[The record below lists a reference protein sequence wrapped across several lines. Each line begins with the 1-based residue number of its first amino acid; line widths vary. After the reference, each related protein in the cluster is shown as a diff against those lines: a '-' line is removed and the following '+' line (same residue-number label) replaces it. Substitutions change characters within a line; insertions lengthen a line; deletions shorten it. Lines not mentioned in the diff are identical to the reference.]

1 MRIIQISKVLATT
14 LILGLFIAAP
24 VTMQNAVADTVT
36 KTITVKD
43 RNGALLAGALVAI
56 GYENADSWSFTPT
69 QTTNSSGQ
77 VIFTNLPMGDVHT
90 ELHVQPAIGNLLDA
104 FGFLSKNQGSFNL
117 NSSSSVE
124 INLKATS
131 VLVNLKRSTG
141 AAAPINSWF
150 VYQAASDKWNVHNLL
165 REGQFGINL
174 ASSLSCDRDYGI
186 LWAYND
192 SATASNESMRTEYRL
207 TGSNCPTPT
216 FEIEAG
222 ITGSPVPK
230 TDNVFQ
236 LSSYKRNFIYEIL
249 SPTLGSMSGLGNT
262 YLQMCSFNAQGEE
275 IGCVNP
281 GGHIGDAGLP
291 DGTYRVTANTNYS
304 QYSSTQ
310 FTAIIS
316 DSGTTTSLK
325 VGYPASGTDV
335 TVSNG
340 VAQFPLAGVNLSGT
354 IFNSN
359 GETLTL
365 ANNQGFDV
373 ALWKRDN
380 ADSSRWDWERS
391 IWSST
396 SNYGFNISETGTFRI
411 EVTPIG
417 LNNFVKTTTDTITA
431 TSSSGIK
438 LSRNGV
444 SPAASLT
451 QNITLSVPNV
461 AFDVIN
467 PLNSESLTGG
477 WVTVE
482 KIISSDRR
490 TWVGNLDIYFDF
502 PGRAAGSLADGTYLL
517 TVNPP
522 QGNQS
527 IAGLATKQY
536 TLVVSSSGTSFVLR
550 AGNTGSGTTIPVSS
564 NGRYLVSPA
573 TANVLGV
580 LLDPSG
586 QPVTSGNSSWVNVCL
601 QKKASDG
608 VNWNWV
614 TCSQTSSSGS
624 FTFSVTEVGTYRVFV
639 EPQGRSDIAASNLSQ
654 FVVDSGN
661 LSSFTQNYGN
671 ITAAAPTLK
680 VRVREVGSNSN
691 VRYAGIE
698 IRKNNQFVN
707 WVNTLQ
713 AASVA
718 VNLSSAGTYQFIVV
732 PTDLT
737 PNSTRKS
744 YEVVATAGSSGA
756 ISAAVTGVSADSN
769 GIITLNLGQAQI
781 QGKVLQ
787 APDTST
793 IGVANSWVT
802 AVNKTTR
809 EEMWQY
815 GANSQTDGS
824 FSMSLPAGTYTIYAR
839 SPYDNTT
846 YGNSDPIGDITVAAN
861 LTASISGSAQSAGL
875 TTSSF
880 NIHLKSPYWSG
891 KVLPPSGNTGIANAR
906 ACLSVIISGTQSWNC
921 VNTNSEGNWAM
932 SKPAGFTTFGNN
944 DELQVAEN
952 QNAQYSL
959 SSYRGGNAIRTVLN
973 EGGSDT
979 VTVRLLAPNFTV
991 RVVYGES
998 STAAANMWVN
1008 LNVLNG
1014 GWLGGSTTDTNGYA
1028 KFFVASLT
1036 TGVSIRIDPSNNS
1049 DVSAVAATTTKQY
1062 QNESMTA
1069 YVVSSAFS
1077 DTITMSVPNIRGLV
1091 TDPSSAN
1098 AASAY
1103 SWVELFNSTTNQWVD
1118 GDNTDSNGY
1127 FALSAPASG
1136 SYRIRVNPSRSGSTT
1151 STSHSYDVTTASNG
1165 TISAFTDKVTN
1176 LAVAA
1181 TAPYGNN
1188 SSGAYP
1194 LTLVTPSVVGKVLDA
1209 TSTGV
1214 RDSWVIPIDSTNNQL
1229 WEIGSN
1235 SSSDGSFSMAVP
1247 DGSYT
1252 IQANVPWNT
1261 SSLSSSAGCSVTIA
1275 SGAITTTAGGCVLSN
1290 RQLQLQLR
1298 SPNLTVRV
1306 TNAAG
1311 TAIANAHVGLG
1322 LGAWNA
1328 HAQTDSSGNAAIFV
1342 DPVAINTANNG
1353 KLTGAQNLW
1362 MWIDPPYGTTDVVR
1376 TQCYSLQSGTACAT
1390 LPQVTPGS
1398 GTFATQTI
1406 VAAAPAPNTSI
1417 YVKRPDGSTSAG
1429 ANAWVSLIAIIK
1441 DAGGAITAKNWI
1453 AGSQTDSNG
1462 KAVFNVADTSTV
1474 FAVQIEA
1481 PWNERN
1487 LYAGATF
1494 DSATVGLTFAQV
1506 NGQNFS
1512 LSAPNLTM
1520 AARNTGNT
1528 AQINSGWV
1536 GVETVDGSNVST
1548 GWVGGYGLDQNGKV
1562 SLKLSADG
1570 RFKLTLN
1577 PGPGI
1582 TGVATSCIVTTDG
1595 SAAVALVSGQCGSG
1609 TLSSTIVSLPLASGN
1624 VTGVVTQT
1632 ADSSVKI
1639 VGAIVSAYHTGTT
1652 DAATQVVT
1660 STDINGAYS
1669 LQLDPAINWDVTF
1682 TPVNT
1687 GSDVKRFNSKTLS
1700 NQDILPSGTTTV
1712 STTLDVAT
1720 NG

>member
-24 VTMQNAVADTVT
+24 VTMQNAAAATVT

-43 RNGALLAGALVAI
+43 RNGAPLAGALVAI
-56 GYENADSWSFTPT
+56 GYETSTPQGWGFAAT
-69 QTTNSSGQ
+69 QTTDSAGQ
-77 VIFTNLPMGDVHT
+77 VIFTNLPQGDLDT
-90 ELHVQPAIGNLLDA
+90 ELYVQPAIDNVVDA
-104 FGFLSKNQGSFNL
+104 FGFLSKALGTFSL
-117 NSSSSVE
+117 SSTSSVE
-124 INLKATS
+124 IILKATS
-131 VLVNLKRSTG
+131 ILVNLKSSTG
-141 AAAPINSWF
+141 TAAPIYSGFGYWSGT
-150 VYQAASDKWNVHNLL
+150 SDYPNRGFLL
-165 REGQFGINL
+165 RTGQFGINFDSAL
-174 ASSLSCDRDYGI
+174 GCEGTHAIGWDYF
-186 LWAYND
+186 D
-192 SATASNESMRTEYRL
+192 SATAATYDQSSMASIFRL
-207 TGSNCPTPT
+207 TNSNCPNRT
-216 FEIEAG
+216 FALTDML
-222 ITGSPVPK
+222 TGSPVTK
-230 TDNVFQ
+230 SGDVWQ
-236 LSSYKRNFIYEIL
+236 LSSYKKSFPFKIL
-249 SPTLGSMSGLGNT
+249 SPTLGSLSRADAALEICAVDAEGVV
-262 YLQMCSFNAQGEE
+262 
-275 IGCVNP
+275 IGCTGQNDV
-281 GGHIGDAGLP
+281 IGNAGLP
-291 DGTYRVTANTNYS
+291 GGTYRVRAVSRNS
-304 QYSSTQ
+304 QYASSL

-316 DSGTTTSLK
+316 DTGTTTSLK
-325 VGYPASGTDV
+325 VGYPASGTNV
-335 TVSNG
+335 TITNG
-340 VAQFPLAGVNLSGT
+340 VAQFPLTAINLSGKIT
-354 IFNSN
+354 KSN

-365 ANNQGFDV
+365 VNGQGLQWDLF
-373 ALWKRDN
+373 KRDDIDIN
-380 ADSSRWDWERS
+380 DWEWVSGDS
-391 IWSST
+391 IGPGG
-396 SNYGFNISETGTFRI
+396 NYGLVISETGTFRI
-411 EVTPIG
+411 EVTPYG
-417 LNNFVKTTTDTITA
+417 LSDFVRTTTPNITV
-431 TSSSGIK
+431 TDSSGI
-438 LSRNGV
+438 LISWNGET
-444 SPAASLT
+444 PTASLT

-461 AFDVIN
+461 KFDLIN
-467 PLNSESLTGG
+467 PLNSESLTSGS
-477 WVTVE
+477 WISVE
-482 KIISSDRR
+482 SVVSNRR
-490 TWVGNLDIYFDF
+490 TWVDNLEIGFAS
-502 PGRAAGSLADGTYLL
+502 PGYAAASLADATYLL

-522 QGNQS
+522 EGSRS
-527 IAGLATKQY
+527 IAGLAAKQY
-536 TLVVSSSGTSFVLR
+536 TLVVSSAGTSLALR
-550 AGNTGSGTTIPVSS
+550 EGNTVSGATISVSS
-564 NGRYLVSPA
+564 NGRYRVSPGA
-573 TANVLGV
+573 ANVSGV
-580 LLDPSG
+580 VLDPNG
-586 QPVTSGNSSWVNVCL
+586 QPATSDNSSRVVACL
-601 QKKASDG
+601 QKRASDG
-608 VNWNWV
+608 VGWNWL
-614 TCSQTSSSGS
+614 TCTLTNSIGAFS
-624 FTFSVTEVGTYRVFV
+624 FTVNEVGTYRVFID
-639 EPQGRSDIAASNLSQ
+639 PQGRSDIAASNLSQ
-654 FVVDSGN
+654 FVVNSGN
-661 LSSFTQNYGN
+661 LSSFNQNYGN

-680 VRVREVGSNSN
+680 VRVREVGGSSN

-698 IRKNNQFVN
+698 IRKDNQFIQ
-707 WVNTLQ
+707 WVNTEE
-713 AASVA
+713 AVAVA
-718 VNLSSAGTYQFIVV
+718 VNLPSAGTYQFIVI

-744 YEVVATAGSSGA
+744 YEVVATAGAGGA

-802 AVNKTTR
+802 AVNKNTR

-815 GANSQTDGS
+815 GANSRSDGS
-824 FSMSLPAGTYTIYAR
+824 FSMSLPAGAYTIYAR
-839 SPYDNTT
+839 SPNDNTT

-932 SKPAGFTTFGNN
+932 SKPAGFTTFGDY

-973 EGGSDT
+973 EAGSNSANI
-979 VTVRLLAPNFTV
+979 RLLAPNLTV

-998 STAAANMWVN
+998 STAATNMWVT

-1014 GWLGGSTTDTNGYA
+1014 SWLGGATTDTDGYA
-1028 KFFVASLT
+1028 KFFVASLA
-1036 TGVSIRIDPSNNS
+1036 TGVSVRIDPSNNS

-1062 QNESMTA
+1062 QTESMSA
-1069 YVVSSAFS
+1069 YVVSSSFS
-1077 DTITMSVPNIRGLV
+1077 DTITMTAPTIRGLV

-1098 AASAY
+1098 AAAVN
-1103 SWVELFNSTTNQWVD
+1103 SWVELFNSTTGQWVD

-1127 FALSAPASG
+1127 FALSAPASE
-1136 SYRIRVNPSRSGSTT
+1136 SYTVRVNPSGSGSTT
-1151 STSHSYDVTTASNG
+1151 STNHSYAVRIASNG
-1165 TISAFTDKVTN
+1165 TVSAFTDLVTN
-1176 LAVAA
+1176 QAVTT
-1181 TAPYGNN
+1181 TAYGN
-1188 SSGAYP
+1188 STAYP
-1194 LTLVTPSVVGKVLDA
+1194 LTLGTPTVVGKVVDA
-1209 TSTGV
+1209 TGTGV
-1214 RDSWVIPIDSTNNQL
+1214 RDSWVVPINSTNDQL

-1235 SSSDGSFSMAVP
+1235 SRSDGSFSMVVP
-1247 DGSYT
+1247 NGSYT

-1275 SGAITTTAGGCVLSN
+1275 SGAITTTAGGCVLAN
-1290 RQLQLQLR
+1290 GQLQLQLR
-1298 SPNLTVRV
+1298 SPNLTVSV

-1322 LGAWNA
+1322 LGAWNV

-1353 KLTGAQNLW
+1353 RLTGAQNLW

-1406 VAAAPAPNTSI
+1406 SAAAPAPNTSI

-1562 SLKLSADG
+1562 SLKLSANG
-1570 RFKLTLN
+1570 RFKLTVN

-1582 TGVATSCIVTTDG
+1582 TGVATSCIVTTNG
-1595 SAAVALVSGQCGSG
+1595 SALVALVSGQCGSG

-1624 VTGVVTQT
+1624 VTGVISQT
-1632 ADSSVKI
+1632 GDASVKI
-1639 VGAIVSAYHTGTT
+1639 IGAIVSANKTVSPS
-1652 DAATQVVT
+1652 AATQVVT
-1660 STDINGAYS
+1660 STDENGAYS
-1669 LQLDPAINWDVTF
+1669 LQLDDAINWDVTF

-1687 GSDVKRFNSKTLS
+1687 GSDVKRFSSKTLS
-1700 NQDILPSGTTTV
+1700 NQDIGSSTTV
-1712 STTLDVAT
+1712 STTLDVVL
-1720 NG
+1720 